1 MNTSEFTLIV
11 VRIIFAIV
19 SLIVTYYVL
28 PFLNELTV
36 RYKNTRLEN
45 FVKDSVQAAEQI
57 IKGSGQGATK
67 KREVIAWVSKWID
80 EHYNI
85 DISDDEISRMIESFV
100 YTMNNSKES
109 VK

>member
-1 MNTSEFTLIV
+1 MNTSEFTLTI
-11 VRIIFAIV
+11 VRIIFAII
-19 SLIVTYYVL
+19 SLIITYYVL

-57 IKGSGQGATK
+57 IKGNSKGATK
-67 KREVIAWVSKWID
+67 KKEVSAWVSKWIK
-80 EHYNI
+80 EHYNM
-85 DISDDEISRMIESFV
+85 DISEDEISNMIESAV
-100 YTMNNSKES
+100 YTMNNTKES